1 MGEQIMS
8 KKDELAKT
16 AESLLDPGEQLLAF
30 TVGSVGESPL
40 ETLVVLTS
48 ARIRLASG
56 AGGPNIELSNIK
68 RIAWSGLW
76 ARLNIETKSPKK
88 KYVISVYG
96 GEWKAEAKRLGELA
110 DTMVPAS

>member
-1 MGEQIMS
+1 MS
-8 KKDELAKT
+8 KKDDLAKT

-30 TVGSVGESPL
+30 TVGSIGESPL
-40 ETLVVLTS
+40 ESLVVLTS
-48 ARIRLASG
+48 TRIRLASG